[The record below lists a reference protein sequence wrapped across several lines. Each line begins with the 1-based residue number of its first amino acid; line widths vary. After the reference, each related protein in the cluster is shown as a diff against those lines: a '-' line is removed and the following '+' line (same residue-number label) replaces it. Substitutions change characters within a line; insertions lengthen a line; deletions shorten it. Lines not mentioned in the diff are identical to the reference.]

1 MRSLFSFQ
9 KLEVHLSLGVSQ
21 RCAFEFFGCWF
32 VFFFSLRGSYTSPK
46 CSIMFI

>member
-32 VFFFSLRGSYTSPK
+32 VFCFFFLEGQLHFS
-46 CSIMFI
+46 